1 MLLFDAMST
10 SFDEIRLWR
19 DPACPACGDA
29 VARPAD
35 QVAPTA
41 AASVAAG

>member
-1 MLLFDAMST
+1 MST

-29 VARPAD
+29 VAQPQPEPMA
-35 QVAPTA
+35 A
-41 AASVAAG
+41 AAS

>member
-29 VARPAD
+29 VTSAEPLA
-35 QVAPTA
+35 V
-41 AASVAAG
+41 AAS

>member
-1 MLLFDAMST
+1 MLLFDAMTT

-29 VARPAD
+29 VAQPQPMA
-35 QVAPTA
+35 A
-41 AASVAAG
+41 AAS